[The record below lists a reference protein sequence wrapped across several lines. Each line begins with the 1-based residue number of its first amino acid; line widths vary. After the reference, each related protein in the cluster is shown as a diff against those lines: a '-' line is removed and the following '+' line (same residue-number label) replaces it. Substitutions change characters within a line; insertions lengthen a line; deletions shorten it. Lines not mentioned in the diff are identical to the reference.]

1 MKKQLIIS
9 VGRQFGSAGHVI
21 AKKLAERFELP
32 YFDSNLLEH
41 IAEQKNI
48 DHSELRKYDEQPKS
62 VLLHRTVRGYSSSLE
77 DNVAELQFDYLRE
90 MAKEGKSF
98 VIVGRCAE
106 DVLRGTEGLVSIFVI
121 SDEEDKIARVM
132 ETEKLSRK
140 ASIDLMKKKDI
151 KRMTYHNNHCKGKWG
166 DANNYDLIVN
176 SSLLGIDKTTDLL
189 EKYVLMRTAG
199 SES

>member
-1 MKKQLIIS
+1 MNKQLIIS

-77 DNVAELQFDYLRE
+77 DNVAELQFYYLRE

-189 EKYVLMRTAG
+189 EKYVLMRTVG

>member
-62 VLLHRTVRGYSSSLE
+62 VLLHRTVRGYS
-77 DNVAELQFDYLRE
+77 
-90 MAKEGKSF
+90 
-98 VIVGRCAE
+98 
-106 DVLRGTEGLVSIFVI
+106 
-121 SDEEDKIARVM
+121 
-132 ETEKLSRK
+132 
-140 ASIDLMKKKDI
+140 
-151 KRMTYHNNHCKGKWG
+151 
-166 DANNYDLIVN
+166 
-176 SSLLGIDKTTDLL
+176 
-189 EKYVLMRTAG
+189 
-199 SES
+199 